1 MIFKIDKGLINIL
14 VLSWGFMFTFSSFQ
28 TMSNT
33 QKNLLD
39 AVEKDKANFTGDGY
53 VSLAIVFVVFGMALF
68 FSPMYGTLIST
79 KLSLLLGALCNLVF
93 TVIFFWPESTL
104 LYVGSAIQGVG
115 NALMWVSSGRALTE
129 NSKPATISRNAGIFW
144 ATFQL
149 SLVTGNLFVYF
160 TFTGKSFDEATRK
173 TILITL
179 TVLSTIG
186 CSIFTGFKGPPRV
199 EPAEKTV
206 KLEDEKIND
215 CSLKSA
221 WLRMRNA
228 ALLVFTENMMLLSI
242 SFLYTGL
249 IIAFYTGV
257 YTSVVGF
264 TVKLGDIRKRLVNL
278 TGVAIGIGA
287 ALGATFSGSLAPK
300 LKICSNSLILV
311 FGFSAQ
317 IVCFIITYLN
327 FPNNAP
333 FEDTED
339 IGVIAPMPALAII
352 GGFFLG
358 FGDSCI
364 NIQIY
369 NVLGTIYKEDIAP
382 AFAFFC
388 FCQSITV
395 TLSFVGSNYIGLHIQ
410 LITFIIVGILGIG
423 CFIFVNLR
431 NMPIHDDTTSAEKYI
446 EKNSS
451 KV

>member
-1 MIFKIDKGLINIL
+1 M
-14 VLSWGFMFTFSSFQ
+14 
-28 TMSNT
+28 
-33 QKNLLD
+33 LD

-333 FEDTED
+333 FE
-339 IGVIAPMPALAII
+339 VI
-352 GGFFLG
+352 
-358 FGDSCI
+358 
-364 NIQIY
+364 
-369 NVLGTIYKEDIAP
+369 
-382 AFAFFC
+382 
-388 FCQSITV
+388 
-395 TLSFVGSNYIGLHIQ
+395 
-410 LITFIIVGILGIG
+410 
-423 CFIFVNLR
+423 
-431 NMPIHDDTTSAEKYI
+431 
-446 EKNSS
+446 
-451 KV
+451 